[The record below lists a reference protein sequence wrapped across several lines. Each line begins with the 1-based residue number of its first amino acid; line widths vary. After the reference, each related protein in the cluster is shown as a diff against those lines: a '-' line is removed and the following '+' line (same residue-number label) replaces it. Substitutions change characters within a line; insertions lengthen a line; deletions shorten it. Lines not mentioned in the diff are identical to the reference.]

1 MITFL
6 ESQKSKSFFFLLRVG
21 RSSKT
26 AEIKWPKNFIIV
38 TGGLSVSNLSLSSV
52 IESFEGKKNQIL
64 LLHVHAR
71 SIFITIS
78 HLYLFP
84 FLSSLSIPLNLSFHF
99 SLLFYASSHGVSG

>member
-1 MITFL
+1 MRGKRKSGFMITFL

-52 IESFEGKKNQIL
+52 IESFEGRKKSDPSASRARQI
-64 LLHVHAR
+64 HFYH
-71 SIFITIS
+71 
-78 HLYLFP
+78 HLTFVFVP
-84 FLSSLSIPLNLSFHF
+84 LSQ
-99 SLLFYASSHGVSG
+99 